1 MKILIV
7 EDDIP
12 SRQLLQLFLAD
23 FGTCDLASNGHEALE
38 AVSEAMQDEDPYDLI
53 CMDIMMPMMDGMEAL
68 QKIRRLEFK
77 NFKPNAASSKV
88 IMVTAK
94 SQAMDVMDAFDSG
107 CEAYLTKPISK
118 DKLHEQMV
126 ELGLIEPANDEQA

>member
-12 SRQLLQLFLAD
+12 SRQLLELFLAD
-23 FGTCDLASNGHEALE
+23 IGPCDLASNGHEALE
-38 AVSEAMQDEDPYDLI
+38 AVSEAMLNEEPYDLI

-68 QKIRRLEFK
+68 HKIRRLEFK
-77 NFKPNAASSKV
+77 NFKPNADRSKI

-94 SQAMDVMDAFDSG
+94 GQATDVMDAFESG
-107 CEAYLTKPISK
+107 CEAYLIKPISK
-118 DKLHEQMV
+118 NKLYEQMA